1 MGNKRKKGR
10 KQNDKKCIKANHWDC
25 KRERERE
32 RVILTK
38 LCFINHAKKS
48 NGISVLKNNKYIK
61 NREIGYV
68 DRCKS
73 YV

>member
-1 MGNKRKKGR
+1 M
-10 KQNDKKCIKANHWDC
+10 IKTVSEKTVEAVRE
-25 KRERERE
+25 RERERE

-38 LCFINHAKKS
+38 LCFVNHAKKS

-61 NREIGYV
+61 GREIGYV

>member
-1 MGNKRKKGR
+1 M
-10 KQNDKKCIKANHWDC
+10 IKTVLS
-25 KRERERE
+25 KTIETVRERERE

-38 LCFINHAKKS
+38 LCFVNYAQKSDKRHIKEKLIIN
-48 NGISVLKNNKYIK
+48 IR

-68 DRCKS
+68 NRCEIC

>member
-1 MGNKRKKGR
+1 MIKNVS
-10 KQNDKKCIKANHWDC
+10 KQTIETV
-25 KRERERE
+25 RERERE